1 MTPSEDSAE
10 ARDDELHDL
19 LTSLQLAIV
28 AHPIAAQ
35 AAFRTL
41 VAEGRAFAE
50 TPAGQRWAS
59 MLVDS
64 PLIQR
69 GRMVWDVT
77 TLRMLDDDPETVLP
91 TTLMDAFVR
100 TTAME
105 VLEPFLSKLFEK
117 TFDD

>member
-1 MTPSEDSAE
+1 MTPPEDVPD
-10 ARDDELHDL
+10 ARDDELHDH
-19 LTSLQLAIV
+19 LTRLQLAII

-35 AAFRTL
+35 AAFRAL

-50 TPAGQRWAS
+50 TPEGQRWAA

-91 TTLMDAFVR
+91 TMLMDAFVR
-100 TTAME
+100 TTAKE

-117 TFDD
+117 AFDE